1 MSLYSTDFQ
10 LQRIFKK
17 ICKVFIFNLLNNVFQ
32 GVTCGPG
39 EVCQMVDIP
48 CVDGVCPPIP
58 QCVPVLQSGKVPS
71 CPVGEAYTLLEA
83 NATLAC
89 SPRARALECPQGYSC
104 FADESTLEGV
114 CCPTPSK

>member
-1 MSLYSTDFQ
+1 
-10 LQRIFKK
+10 
-17 ICKVFIFNLLNNVFQ
+17 
-32 GVTCGPG
+32 
-39 EVCQMVDIP
+39 MVDIP

-71 CPVGEAYTLLEA
+71 CPVGEAYTLMEA

-114 CCPTPSK
+114 CCPTPSKYKLHAFRCIHNNINSSCLNGLTEYCM